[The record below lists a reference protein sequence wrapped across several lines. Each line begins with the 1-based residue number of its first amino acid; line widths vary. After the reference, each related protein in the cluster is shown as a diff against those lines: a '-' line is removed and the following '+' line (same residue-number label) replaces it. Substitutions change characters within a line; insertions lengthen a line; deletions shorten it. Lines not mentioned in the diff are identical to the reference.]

1 MIPDP
6 IQQHDAATED
16 DRLDA
21 DDAHWAQ
28 MHPTADQI
36 RAAHGWP
43 SHVYVSEE
51 AEALRLRVEAIRRR
65 MR

>member
-6 IQQHDAATED
+6 IQQYDATED

-21 DDAHWAQ
+21 DDAHWAA

-51 AEALRLRVEAIRRR
+51 AEALRMRIAAIRRR
-65 MR
+65 MRS